1 MVVFSEK
8 ESGVI
13 FLLPPLLQIQS
24 YTTVSTYGYRRI
36 KEEKKGTSTKQTCHM
51 HTPTIA
57 LNKITNK
64 VKM

>member
-1 MVVFSEK
+1 MVIFSEK

-24 YTTVSTYGYRRI
+24 YITVSTYSYRRI
-36 KEEKKGTSTKQTCHM
+36 KEEKKRTSAKQTCHM
-51 HTPTIA
+51 HIPTIA
-57 LNKITNK
+57 SNKMTNK